1 MGRWAGQDAPR
12 HRHGTPPLGIQAS
25 SFAHADFISV
35 PPAPRYCIARPCAC
49 RGGGSL
55 FFAPH
60 NRLRGH
66 IELRRASSAYYI
78 SCRQATRS
86 QGSAHVR
93 VELWCF
99 RNVLA
104 QASGFGRWSVTRCS
118 TAGHLVRSGVEKL
131 EADGVANME
140 LSPSRTQT
148 SSICSRSTRTSTL
161 RRRPIL
167 AVRHDASTRSKA
179 CHEGVR
185 LYAPK

>member
-1 MGRWAGQDAPR
+1 MGRTGCTSSSSRNATPR
-12 HRHGTPPLGIQAS
+12 DPGIQLRTCRLHLCAAGAALLHS
-25 SFAHADFISV
+25 APVRISGRRISFLCTPQST
-35 PPAPRYCIARPCAC
+35 PW
-49 RGGGSL
+49 
-55 FFAPH
+55 PH
-60 NRLRGH
+60 
-66 IELRRASSAYYI
+66 RASTSKQ
-78 SCRQATRS
+78 CVLHQLPPTRS

-185 LYAPK
+185 RCAPK

>member
-1 MGRWAGQDAPR
+1 MGRTGCTSSSSRNATPR
-12 HRHGTPPLGIQAS
+12 DPGIQLRTCRLHLCA
-25 SFAHADFISV
+25 AGAALLHSV
-35 PPAPRYCIARPCAC
+35 PVRMSGWRISFLCT
-49 RGGGSL
+49 
-55 FFAPH
+55 H
-60 NRLRGH
+60 NRLCGH
-66 IELRRASSAYYI
+66 VELRRARSAYYI
-78 SCRQATRS
+78 SSRQATRS

-167 AVRHDASTRSKA
+167 AARHDASTRSKA

-185 LYAPK
+185 RCAPK

>member
-1 MGRWAGQDAPR
+1 MGRTGCTSSSSRNATPR
-12 HRHGTPPLGIQAS
+12 DPGIQLRTCRLHLCAAGAALLHS
-25 SFAHADFISV
+25 APVRMSGRRISFLCTPQST
-35 PPAPRYCIARPCAC
+35 PW
-49 RGGGSL
+49 
-55 FFAPH
+55 PH
-60 NRLRGH
+60 V
-66 IELRRASSAYYI
+66 ELRRASSAYYI

-93 VELWCF
+93 VELLCF

-131 EADGVANME
+131 EEDGVANME

-148 SSICSRSTRTSTL
+148 SSICSHSTRTSTL

-185 LYAPK
+185 RCAPK